1 MRSIHAD
8 ERQGLAAPLATR
20 QPIALEYGALRRRHG
35 NCSCPSLSHYP
46 QVFIMLV
53 SAKQQAMVLP
63 LKRPGEDP
71 SAEAASGLQSAVLQA
86 LRDNVQAQASQG
98 STQVQD
104 SFTQQAT
111 QQVNAAT
118 AISDKVDEAFAKT
131 RVHLQTVASPAAEET
146 TTLGGSATA
155 EFKDYMSK
163 TPEERLRDSI
173 LEEMGITEEE
183 FEAMPPQKQMA
194 VSQEIA
200 QSMQDKSA
208 IAQVEKAQ
216 QSRTDDKA
224 SATDMFLASL

>member
-1 MRSIHAD
+1 MGIAPAPRSAI
-8 ERQGLAAPLATR
+8 T
-20 QPIALEYGALRRRHG
+20 YK
-35 NCSCPSLSHYP
+35 
-46 QVFIMLV
+46 VFIMLV

-71 SAEAASGLQSAVLQA
+71 IAEAASGLQSAALQA

-98 STQVQD
+98 SAQVQD
-104 SFTQQAT
+104 AFTRQAT
-111 QQVNAAT
+111 QQVSAAT

-131 RVHLQTVASPAAEET
+131 RVHLQTVASSASEET

-173 LEEMGITEEE
+173 LEEMGITQEEL
-183 FEAMPPQKQMA
+183 EAMPPEKQMA

-200 QSMQDKSA
+200 QRMQDKSA
-208 IAQVEKAQ
+208 MAQVEKAEE
-216 QSRTDDKA
+216 SRTGDKA

>member
-1 MRSIHAD
+1 
-8 ERQGLAAPLATR
+8 
-20 QPIALEYGALRRRHG
+20 
-35 NCSCPSLSHYP
+35 
-46 QVFIMLV
+46 MLV

-71 SAEAASGLQSAVLQA
+71 TAEAASGLQSAALQA

-98 STQVQD
+98 AAQVQE
-104 SFTQQAT
+104 SFTQRAT
-111 QQVNAAT
+111 QQVNAST
-118 AISDKVDEAFAKT
+118 AISDNVDEAFAKT
-131 RVHLQTVASPAAEET
+131 RVQLQTVASPASEET

-183 FEAMPPQKQMA
+183 FEAMPPEKQMA

-200 QSMQDKSA
+200 PAHAGQVGDRTGGKGPAEPHRRQSLGHGYVSRLALSLAHGGAFELGVSA
-208 IAQVEKAQ
+208 PAQ
-216 QSRTDDKA
+216 T
-224 SATDMFLASL
+224 

>member
-1 MRSIHAD
+1 
-8 ERQGLAAPLATR
+8 
-20 QPIALEYGALRRRHG
+20 
-35 NCSCPSLSHYP
+35 
-46 QVFIMLV
+46 MLV
-53 SAKQQAMVLP
+53 SAKQRAMLLP

-71 SAEAASGLQSAVLQA
+71 TAEAASGLQSAALQA
-86 LRDNVQAQASQG
+86 LRDNVQARASQG

-104 SFTQQAT
+104 SFTRQAT

-131 RVHLQTVASPAAEET
+131 RVQLQTVASSMP

-183 FEAMPPQKQMA
+183 FEAMPPEKQMA
-194 VSQEIA
+194 ISQEIA
-200 QSMQDKSA
+200 QRMQDKSA
-208 IAQVEKAQ
+208 MAQVEKAQ
-216 QSRTDDKA
+216 QSRTGDKA

>member
-1 MRSIHAD
+1 MGIAPAPRSAI
-8 ERQGLAAPLATR
+8 T
-20 QPIALEYGALRRRHG
+20 YK
-35 NCSCPSLSHYP
+35 
-46 QVFIMLV
+46 VFIMLV

-71 SAEAASGLQSAVLQA
+71 IAEAASGLQSAALQA

-98 STQVQD
+98 SAQVRD
-104 SFTQQAT
+104 AFTRQAT
-111 QQVNAAT
+111 QQVSAAT

-131 RVHLQTVASPAAEET
+131 RVHLQTVASSASEET

-173 LEEMGITEEE
+173 LEEMGITQEELE
-183 FEAMPPQKQMA
+183 TMPPEKQMA

-200 QSMQDKSA
+200 QRMQDKSA
-208 IAQVEKAQ
+208 MAQVEKAEE
-216 QSRTDDKA
+216 SRTGDKA

>member
-1 MRSIHAD
+1 MPSAGKGWPPRPPTACAQPMKQRPCGDGTGIAPAHRSAITHK
-8 ERQGLAAPLATR
+8 
-20 QPIALEYGALRRRHG
+20 
-35 NCSCPSLSHYP
+35 
-46 QVFIMLV
+46 VFIMLV

-63 LKRPGEDP
+63 PKRPGEDP
-71 SAEAASGLQSAVLQA
+71 TAEAASGLQSAALQA

-98 STQVQD
+98 SAQVQD
-104 SFTQQAT
+104 SFTRQTT

-131 RVHLQTVASPAAEET
+131 RVQLQTVASSEET
-146 TTLGGSATA
+146 KALGGSATA
-155 EFKDYMSK
+155 AFKDYMSK

-183 FEAMPPQKQMA
+183 FEAMPPEKQMA

-200 QSMQDKSA
+200 QRMQDKSA
-208 IAQVEKAQ
+208 MAQVEKAQ
-216 QSRTDDKA
+216 ESRTDDKT